1 MFLNDD
7 KKTVDDM
14 KQLFVGKE
22 IEERA
27 LKNREIFFWTDVN
40 DDSAKA
46 VVQKLLY
53 FDSLETKDIT
63 LYINSPGGS
72 VTSGMA
78 IYDAMNYIKSDV
90 STVCMGMAASMGAML
105 LTCGEKGKRYV
116 WKSARVM
123 IHQPLIGGQM
133 QGPASDI
140 QIHAEEML
148 RTKDNLNKILS
159 AQSGKSLEEIERD
172 TDRDNYMNAEEAVAY
187 GLVDKVL

>member
-7 KKTVDDM
+7 KKAVEEM
-14 KQLFVGKE
+14 KQLFMGRE

-40 DDSAKA
+40 DESAKA

-105 LTCGEKGKRYV
+105 LTCGEKGKRYA

-123 IHQPLIGGQM
+123 IHQPLIGGHM

-148 RTKDNLNKILS
+148 RTKDTLNRILAEQTS
-159 AQSGKSLEEIERD
+159 KTVEEIERD

-187 GLVDKVL
+187 GLIDKVI